1 MSSQLPKRFTLKAPS
16 VGMHGGAI
24 TCETTRSVLR
34 ITPDGLLVDL
44 TEEQAIEFLGSGWV
58 PVEGRAVLDLRRLA
72 DAYARSAAAF
82 ATAEDAAAAAIRA
95 ARAEGLSE
103 ESIGEI
109 LSSAGKAHQTV
120 LPGAADIAGPV
131 PAVEKKAPAPAV
143 EPPAPKVEPPA
154 PKVDAPETEK
164 KAGGKKSLS
173 ATAQESAAKKSDAAP
188 AEAPAPAVEPPPP
201 AAPQE

>member
-1 MSSQLPKRFTLKAPS
+1 MFSQIPKRFTLKAPS

-44 TEEQAIEFLGSGWV
+44 TEEQAIEFLASDWV

-143 EPPAPKVEPPA
+143 EPPAPKV
-154 PKVDAPETEK
+154 DAPETEK

-188 AEAPAPAVEPPPP
+188 VEAPAPAVEPPLP